1 VTKAILL
8 AGVGILLLVVALL
21 LGGRTRAFVRR
32 ATAVPGVVEH
42 LNASGTHPQIQF
54 TTSAGDR
61 VSYPQGGLLF
71 GYKPGQ
77 TVRVLFEAHDP
88 KGTARV
94 DAIGALWFDSIG
106 LSFVGLIALLV
117 GAMGM
122 ITHFSHRK

>member
-1 VTKAILL
+1 MIKAILP
-8 AGVGILLLVVALL
+8 AGVGVLLVVVALF

-32 ATAVPGVVEH
+32 ATAVPGVVER
-42 LNASGTHPQIQF
+42 LNASGTHPQI
-54 TTSAGDR
+54 
-61 VSYPQGGLLF
+61 Y
-71 GYKPGQ
+71 
-77 TVRVLFEAHDP
+77 
-88 KGTARV
+88 KGTAQI